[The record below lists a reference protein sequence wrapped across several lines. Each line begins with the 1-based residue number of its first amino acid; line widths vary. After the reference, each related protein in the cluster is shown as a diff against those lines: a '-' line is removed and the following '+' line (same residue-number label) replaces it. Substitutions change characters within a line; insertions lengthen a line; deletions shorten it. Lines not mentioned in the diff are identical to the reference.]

1 MNLYEIVRDHKEKII
16 VKDLGFAETHKF
28 KTEDEFIDW
37 IKRLK
42 SGEERSILQNRWDL
56 GTVIHRYYDKEYG
69 KDKLQKISDEVGY
82 SKSTLHKACR
92 FARNFTMEH
101 LRTLIE
107 GTVSLSWR
115 DVAQNLSVDPED
127 FINTYKNSKTIH
139 EFRNTVKKFKLHGEV
154 RGRTKPKPQSFKNG
168 INLEYRLLMR
178 NQIEY
183 RDWQIREKE
192 DEIAKLGDQVKQKDE
207 QIAQL
212 KEMLVQSE
220 KKEKNVGS
228 IHQENDAKISQLLV
242 AVG

>member
-1 MNLYEIVRDHKEKII
+1 MNLYEIVKDHKEKLI

-28 KTEDEFIDW
+28 KTEEELFDW
-37 IKRLK
+37 MKRLK

-56 GTVIHRYYDKEYG
+56 GTVIHRYYDKDYG

-82 SKSTLHKACR
+82 SKNTLHKACQ

-107 GTVSLSWR
+107 GTVSLYWR
-115 DVAQNLSVDPED
+115 DVAQNLTVDAED
-127 FINTYKNSKTIH
+127 FVKTYKESNTVH
-139 EFRNTVKKFKLHGEV
+139 EFRNAVTKFKLHGEV
-154 RGRTKPKPQSFKNG
+154 RGKMKLKPQNFKNG

-183 RDWQIREKE
+183 RDWQLKEKE
-192 DEIAKLGDQVKQKDE
+192 DVIAELRDQGKQKDE

-212 KEMLVQSE
+212 KEMLIQSE